1 MPSLAAEN
9 MAGIQRLS
17 ERDYRDFRLHPGI
30 DIWES
35 DLVSHSC
42 PESDMRA
49 CRRVL
54 VGLRPLRRGFAGH
67 NPTIFGKILSK
78 EIPADIVYED
88 DKCIAFKDVN
98 PVASTH
104 ILVIPRKHIPQVSK
118 ADYEDAELLGHLLL
132 TAKTVAKEQK
142 LEKGFR
148 LVIND
153 GEQGS
158 QTVYHLHV
166 HLIGGRQMTWPPG

>member
-1 MPSLAAEN
+1 

-67 NPTIFGKILSK
+67 NPTIFGKASELILCVWGEGWLRGGK
-78 EIPADIVYED
+78 AI
-88 DKCIAFKDVN
+88 
-98 PVASTH
+98 
-104 ILVIPRKHIPQVSK
+104 IL
-118 ADYEDAELLGHLLL
+118 
-132 TAKTVAKEQK
+132 
-142 LEKGFR
+142 FF
-148 LVIND
+148 
-153 GEQGS
+153 
-158 QTVYHLHV
+158 
-166 HLIGGRQMTWPPG
+166 